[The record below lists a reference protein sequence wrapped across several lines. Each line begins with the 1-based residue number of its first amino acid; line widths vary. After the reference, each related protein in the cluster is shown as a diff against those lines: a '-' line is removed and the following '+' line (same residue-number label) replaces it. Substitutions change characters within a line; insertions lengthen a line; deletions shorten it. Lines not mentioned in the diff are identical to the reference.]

1 MCPPK
6 TPAVPKTPIRQTS
19 MLPDGGDPTVAAKAR
34 NARRLGPGAM
44 VFANKGGTL
53 SIPGTTNPLGV

>member
-6 TPAVPKTPIRQTS
+6 TPKVPKTPTRQAS
-19 MLPDGGDPTVAAKAR
+19 ALPDGGDATAAVRAR
-34 NARRLGPGAM
+34 SARRVGPGAM

-53 SIPGTTNPLGV
+53 AIPTTTNPLGR